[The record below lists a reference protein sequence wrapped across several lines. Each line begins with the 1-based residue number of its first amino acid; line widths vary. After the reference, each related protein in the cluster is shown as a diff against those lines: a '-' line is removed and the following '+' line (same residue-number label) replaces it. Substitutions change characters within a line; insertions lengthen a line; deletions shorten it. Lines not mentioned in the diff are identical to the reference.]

1 MRTSQEDREMRIRCL
16 EIATGSQISV
26 SPDFDAA
33 GVVYRARAYYD
44 FVTGTSDLT
53 PRQKIDAA
61 LDQSNVN

>member
-1 MRTSQEDREMRIRCL
+1 MKISLEDRELRMQCL
-16 EIATGSQISV
+16 ELATGS
-26 SPDFDAA
+26 PEFDAA

-44 FVTGTSDLT
+44 FATGASDLT